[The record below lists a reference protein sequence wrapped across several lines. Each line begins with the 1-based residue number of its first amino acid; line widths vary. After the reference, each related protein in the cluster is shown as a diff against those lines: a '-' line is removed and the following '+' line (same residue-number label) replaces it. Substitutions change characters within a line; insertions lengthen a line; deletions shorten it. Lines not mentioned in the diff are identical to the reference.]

1 MNGTK
6 QNLKYKGILLII
18 LSALWFAGMNLLV
31 RGAGDLPVL
40 QKSFF
45 RNLVA
50 LIVAG
55 AVLVREGNGFLP
67 SNRKNWPLLLARAC
81 FGTIGVLC
89 NFYAVDH
96 LLLSDASMLNKMSPF
111 FALIA
116 SALLLKERFSAIQ
129 GITLA
134 GAFAGAL
141 LIIKPSFNNLDL
153 LPATVGLTGGL
164 AAGIAYTLVRL
175 LGKRGER
182 SSYIVFVFSAFSCLV
197 ALPKLLFDFT
207 PMTIQQVV
215 SLLGAGLFAAGGQ
228 FCITAAYRCAPAR
241 EISVYDYSQV
251 IFAALLGFLVF
262 GDIPDRYSVLG
273 YIIICGMAVLS
284 FWYNTHH
291 NPAEPM

>member
-1 MNGTK
+1 
-6 QNLKYKGILLII
+6 
-18 LSALWFAGMNLLV
+18 MNLLV

-55 AVLVREGNGFLP
+55 VVLVREGKGFLP

-81 FGTIGVLC
+81 FGTIGILC

-116 SALLLKERFSAIQ
+116 SAILLKEKFSAVQ
-129 GITLA
+129 GVTLV

-153 LPATVGLTGGL
+153 LPAAVGLTGGL

-182 SSYIVFVFSAFSCLV
+182 SSYIVFVFSTISCLV

-207 PMTIQQVV
+207 PMTMRQVF
-215 SLLGAGLFAAGGQ
+215 SLLAAGLFAAGGQ

-284 FWYNTHH
+284 FWYNTQH